1 MRSHTDNPLPVVA
14 EDAYCPYPLASA
26 GGEFDLRTSRI
37 ATDLGP
43 VTVRHGRSQ
52 GPVATILLHG
62 AAGSWST
69 WTPLIR
75 AADLAEPGMMTDLVI
90 PDLPGWGDTALA
102 IDDAAE
108 GIETLAAAVADIARA
123 LGYERWQV
131 VGHSLG
137 GFVAL
142 ELAAS
147 HPAQTTHVGLVSA
160 TTFSVI
166 DSARHPLARFGV
178 LPGFTGLL
186 GVMRVLAR
194 FGDDGRR
201 VVRALHRVGLMRAL
215 VAPLFDRVARIDDSV
230 VAALAVEARPRTF
243 ALASDRAAR
252 YDADTSWARIQC
264 PVRSVHGDH
273 DVFVTAGDDK
283 RMAAVVADFGVTVLA
298 GTGHFGH
305 IERPLA
311 TLTAVRSGSW

>member
-1 MRSHTDNPLPVVA
+1 MRRHTDTPVPVA
-14 EDAYCPYPLASA
+14 AVPAYSPYPLVADA
-26 GGEFDLRTSRI
+26 REIGLRTSRI
-37 ATDLGP
+37 PTDLGR
-43 VTVRHGRSQ
+43 VTVRHGRSH
-52 GPVATILLHG
+52 GEVATILLHG

-75 AADLAEPGMMTDLVI
+75 AADLAEPGLMTDLVI
-90 PDLPGWGDTALA
+90 PDLPGWGDTPLPS
-102 IDDAAE
+102 DDTAE
-108 GIETLAAAVADIARA
+108 GIESLARTVAGIARA
-123 LGYERWQV
+123 LGYERWRV

-147 HPAQTTHVGLVSA
+147 HPAQTTTVGLVSA

-194 FGDDGRR
+194 FGDGGRR

-252 YDADTSWARIQC
+252 YDADRSWARIQC

-273 DVFVTAGDDK
+273 DLFVTAGDDR
-283 RMAAVVADFGVTVLA
+283 RMAAVVADFGVAVLA
-298 GTGHFGH
+298 ATGHFGH

-311 TLTAVRSGSW
+311 TLTAVRSGSR